1 MKEITVNNDRTLT
14 LQKDKNGIEVIVQDG
29 GGGIEYSYI
38 IPDGDIVMLLN
49 YWRNCKDGREK
60 SDYISEG
67 KVINTNV
74 IGEEVIL

>member
-1 MKEITVNNDRTLT
+1 MKEITVNNNRTLT
-14 LQKDKNGIEVIVQDG
+14 LQKDKNGIEVVVQDG
-29 GGGIEYSYI
+29 RGGIEYSYI

-49 YWRNCKDGREK
+49 YWRNCKDGKEK

>member
-1 MKEITVNNDRTLT
+1 MKEITVNNNRTLT
-14 LQKDKNGIEVIVQDG
+14 LQKDKNGIEVVVQDG

-67 KVINTNV
+67 KVVNTNV

>member
-14 LQKDKNGIEVIVQDG
+14 LTTNKNGIEVITQDG
-29 GGGIEYSYI
+29 GGGIENSYI

-49 YWRNCKDGREK
+49 YWRNCKAGIEK

-74 IGEEVIL
+74 IGEIEYL

>member
-14 LQKDKNGIEVIVQDG
+14 LQKHKNGIEVVVQDG

-67 KVINTNV
+67 KVVNTNV
-74 IGEEVIL
+74 IGEIEYL

>member
-14 LQKDKNGIEVIVQDG
+14 LQKDKNGIEVVVQDG

-74 IGEEVIL
+74 IGEIEYL

>member
-14 LQKDKNGIEVIVQDG
+14 LQKDKNGIEVVVQDG
-29 GGGIEYSYI
+29 GGRIEYSYI

-67 KVINTNV
+67 KVVNTNV
-74 IGEEVIL
+74 IGEIEYL